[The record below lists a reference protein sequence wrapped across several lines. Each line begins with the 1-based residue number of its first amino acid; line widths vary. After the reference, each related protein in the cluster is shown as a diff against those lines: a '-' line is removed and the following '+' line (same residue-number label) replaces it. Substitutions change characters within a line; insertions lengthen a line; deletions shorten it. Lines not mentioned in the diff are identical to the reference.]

1 MSQSIPREVEVK
13 LGVPSVESARE
24 LLLRAGFAVSIPRS
38 FESNVVFDT
47 PTSALYQSRR
57 LLRLRDFRNQAIVT
71 FKGPPDPGPHKSRP
85 EVETLVADPAA
96 FQLILL
102 GLGYEVVF
110 RYEKFRT
117 TYQQAGQPGHAVL
130 DETPIGVYLELEGPA
145 AWIDAT
151 AALLGFEPS
160 QYVLKSYAALYQEY
174 RARTAA
180 ASPHM
185 VFVHGEE

>member
-1 MSQSIPREVEVK
+1 MSQPIPREVEVK
-13 LGVPSVESARE
+13 LAVPSVESARE
-24 LLLRAGFAVSIPRS
+24 MLKRAGFTESIPRS

-47 PTSALYQSRR
+47 PNSALYQSRR
-57 LLRLRDFRNQAIVT
+57 LLRLRGFRNQAIVT

-145 AWIDAT
+145 EWIDAT

-180 ASPHM
+180 VSPHM
-185 VFVHGEE
+185 VFVPGEE

>member
-1 MSQSIPREVEVK
+1 MSQPIPREVEVK
-13 LGVPSVESARE
+13 LAVPSAESARE
-24 LLLRAGFAVSIPRS
+24 MLRRAGFTESIPRS
-38 FESNVVFDT
+38 FESNAVFDT
-47 PTSALYQSRR
+47 PTGTLFQGRR

-85 EVETLVADPAA
+85 EIETLVADPAA

-102 GLGYEVVF
+102 GIGYEVVF

-117 TYQQAGQPGHAVL
+117 TYQQAEQPGHAVL

-145 AWIDAT
+145 AWIDSTAT
-151 AALLGFEPS
+151 LLGFEPS
-160 QYVLKSYAALYQEY
+160 QYVLRSYAALYQEY

-180 ASPHM
+180 ASPHL
-185 VFVHGEE
+185 VFVPGEE

>member
-1 MSQSIPREVEVK
+1 MSQPIPHEVEVK
-13 LGVPSVESARE
+13 LAVPSVESARE
-24 LLLRAGFAVSIPRS
+24 MLKRAGFTESIPRS

-47 PTSALYQSRR
+47 PNSALYQSRR

-96 FQLILL
+96 FQQILL

-117 TYQQAGQPGHAVL
+117 TFQQPDQPGHAVL

-145 AWIDAT
+145 AWIDST

-160 QYVLKSYAALYQEY
+160 QYVLQSYASLYQDY

-180 ASPHM
+180 ASKHM
-185 VFVHGEE
+185 VFLPGRE